1 MTSIVA
7 FSQPTVSSTSPSS
20 QTVCSG
26 TTATFT
32 VTATGAAPL
41 TYQWQVSTTN
51 GATWTAITNNAT
63 YSGATTAT
71 LTISNTP
78 ASLTGSD
85 YRCTVTN
92 GLGST
97 SSSAGILTVNATP
110 VAQTSSQSIVQC
122 SSQPTGSALASNASL
137 NYQWQVSTDNGASW
151 NNITDGAVYTGTTT
165 YALTWNVAL
174 SLNRYQYRFIVTDP
188 TSGCTATSTGVD
200 TLYIVGTP
208 TPLVSISPVS
218 ANICPGANATFSIV
232 DSTTLTY
239 QWQYSTNN
247 GATWT
252 NTTDG
257 SLYTGSTTDA
267 LSITGATAAAAARYH
282 VIRSET
288 QHGLT
293 CSSAS
298 TFAPLALK
306 TNASIGVQPVNAT
319 VCAGTNATFRVSATG
334 STPFTYIWQTDNGT
348 SPSVW
353 TNVGTSSSTLTDAS
367 VPTTMDGYHYQVL
380 VTGACGPQLT
390 SNTVT
395 LHVKSSGVWLG
406 GTSTAWEQAANWCGG
421 VPVQTT
427 NVLIPPSPTAPF
439 QPTISAATGTAYST
453 ALNVQSGAILTIS
466 GGSTSMLG
474 PFSIVGTVAYTAA
487 GSQNVLP
494 ADHGSLTI
502 GGSGTK
508 ILQTNTGIV
517 NTLTL
522 GGTATLVTGNNL
534 LTMYAGKNSISG
546 TVTMPTAATSWI
558 VTGNGNS
565 GAGNTGLGG
574 LKIPNLGSTDGFITF
589 PVGPTPTSYAPAMI
603 YNSGA
608 TNNFTIA
615 VNDQVIPGGPLNATV
630 NHTWLVSAANPSAS
644 GIYIALQWNAF
655 DELSSFNRASASI
668 IRGNGTY
675 IVEEGT
681 PFSGSGSNPY
691 FLEEGA
697 FSTVSQFS
705 VATSTMVVL
714 PVQLLS
720 FTGHWLENGTV
731 GLTWSTSSDFE
742 ARNFIVQR
750 SGDGSYFDNIAT
762 VPAGLG
768 GSSYSFVDLHPN
780 AANFY
785 RLQLVDADGDIT
797 YSKIVQ
803 LTDATAVD
811 QATLAP
817 SVTETGASNLHVTL
831 GREAD
836 LQYNI
841 SDLSGHVL
849 SHLSVHLP
857 KGSNTLPLDLS
868 RVSRGLYFVRLTSDD
883 GFNKVLTLVKK

>member
-1 MTSIVA
+1 M
-7 FSQPTVSSTSPSS
+7 
-20 QTVCSG
+20 
-26 TTATFT
+26 
-32 VTATGAAPL
+32 
-41 TYQWQVSTTN
+41 
-51 GATWTAITNNAT
+51 
-63 YSGATTAT
+63 
-71 LTISNTP
+71 
-78 ASLTGSD
+78 TGSD

-137 NYQWQVSTDNGASW
+137 NYQWQASTDNGSSW

-165 YALTWNVAL
+165 YTLTWNVAL
-174 SLNRYQYRFIVTDP
+174 SLNGNQYRFIVTDP

-200 TLYIVGTP
+200 ILYIVGTP

-267 LSITGATAAAAARYH
+267 LSITGATAAAVARYH

-306 TNASIGVQPVNAT
+306 TNASVGVQPVDAT
-319 VCAGTNATFRVSATG
+319 ACAGTNATFHITATG
-334 STPFTYIWQTDNGT
+334 STPFAYQWQTDNGT

-367 VPTTMDGYHYQVL
+367 VTTTMDGYHYQVL

-427 NVLIPPSPTAPF
+427 NVVIPPSPTAPF
-439 QPTISAATGTAYST
+439 QPTISSTTGTAYST
-453 ALNVQSGAILTIS
+453 ALNVQSGAVLTIS

-494 ADHGSLTI
+494 ADHGNLTI

-517 NTLTL
+517 GTLNL

-534 LTMYAGKNSISG
+534 LTMYAGGNNSITG
-546 TVTMPTAATSWI
+546 IVGMPTAATSWV

-574 LKIPNLGSTDGFITF
+574 LKIRQLGTNTGFFVI
-589 PVGPTPTSYAPAMI
+589 PVGPTPASYAPAEI
-603 YNSGA
+603 YNPGA
-608 TNNFTIA
+608 TNDFTVA
-615 VNDQVIPGGPLNATV
+615 VNDQPMPGGPLNATV
-630 NHTWLVSAANPSAS
+630 AHTWFISAANPGAS
-644 GIYIALQWNAF
+644 GIYVAFQWNAS
-655 DELSSFNRASASI
+655 DQPSSFNPASASI

-675 IVEEGT
+675 AVEEGMN
-681 PFSGSGSNPY
+681 FSASGSNPY
-691 FLEEGA
+691 WMEEGP

-705 VATSTMVVL
+705 VATSTLVVL
-714 PVQLLS
+714 PVKLLS
-720 FTGHWLENGTV
+720 FTGHWLENGTA
-731 GLTWSTSSDFE
+731 GLTWSTPADFE

-750 SGDGSYFDNIAT
+750 SGDGSNFDNIAT

-768 GSSYSFVDLHPN
+768 GSSYSFVDMHPN
-780 AANFY
+780 ANNSY
-785 RLQLVDADGDIT
+785 RLQLTDADGTIT
-797 YSKIVQ
+797 YSKVVV
-803 LTDATAVD
+803 LTDAAAAD

-831 GREAD
+831 GRETD
-836 LQYNI
+836 LQYSI

-849 SHLSVHLP
+849 SHFSVHLP